1 MIRGFV
7 SATYERTV
15 LSPYP
20 ALTATGKEF
29 MLFANPHFAQD
40 YADYFPHRFD
50 APTLVSV

>member
-20 ALTATGKEF
+20 AFTATGKEF
-29 MLFANPHFAQD
+29 ILFADPHFAQD
-40 YADYFPHRFD
+40 HADYFTYRFD
-50 APTLVSV
+50 SPTLVSV